1 MKNILLTI
9 ASLLLFA
16 LGAAADVHKKSVP
29 LTDGANLR
37 ILDWNIWGYN
47 KDTIPDAWKKIGK
60 DPRRDARAP
69 MFAEVI
75 NAYHP
80 DLINL
85 QEFNRKMYMSW
96 GNLLRKANYRLVN
109 DENAQIWCQ
118 TPIFYNPETIEVV
131 ERNAVN
137 YVPYKFAVNNSKS
150 YTVAVFRHKKTG
162 KKFAVLNTHLWWQ
175 SEQNMAGSDYARISQ
190 VYTMMAEAET
200 VKKKYNCPIFV
211 TGDMNA
217 TEHDS
222 SVSKFIEAGYKPCY
236 KIATKVTD
244 NRCGVHQCGPEGY
257 SLARAVP
264 SKPTDREKGA
274 IDHCLLYN
282 AQEGTEIVGFIC
294 DYEVFI
300 SYISDHYPNIID
312 AKL

>member
-1 MKNILLTI
+1 MKNKLLIILCLLVI
-9 ASLLLFA
+9 APVA
-16 LGAAADVHKKSVP
+16 IAEDIHKKAVT

-47 KDTIPDAWKKIGK
+47 KDTIPDAWKKLGR

-69 MFAEVI
+69 MFEEVI
-75 NAYHP
+75 KAYHP
-80 DLINL
+80 DIINL
-85 QEFNRKMYMSW
+85 QEFNKKMYMSW
-96 GNLLRKANYRLVN
+96 GSILRKADYRLVN

-118 TPIFYNPETIEVV
+118 TPIFYNPETLEVV

-150 YTVAVFRHKKTG
+150 YTVAIFRYKKTG
-162 KKFAVLNTHLWWQ
+162 KIFAVLNTHLWWA
-175 SEQNMAGSDYARISQ
+175 SEQMLAGSDYARISQ
-190 VYTMMAEAET
+190 VYMMMAEAES
-200 VKKKYNCPIFV
+200 VKQKYNCPIFV
-211 TGDMNA
+211 TGDMNS

-236 KIATKVTD
+236 KIATKITD
-244 NRCGVHQCGPEGY
+244 NRCGVHKCGPEGY
-257 SLARAVP
+257 ALTTAMP
-264 SKPTDREKGA
+264 PERERGA

-282 AQEGTEIVGFIC
+282 GEGNTEIIGFMC
-294 DYEVFI
+294 DHENFI

-312 AKL
+312 VKL